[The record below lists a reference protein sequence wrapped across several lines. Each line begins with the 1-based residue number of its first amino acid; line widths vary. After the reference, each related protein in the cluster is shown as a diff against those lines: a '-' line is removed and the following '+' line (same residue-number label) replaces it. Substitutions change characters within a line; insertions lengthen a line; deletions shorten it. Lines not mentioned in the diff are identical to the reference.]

1 MEGSD
6 KENQVLRLQ
15 IAVVTSKAR
24 AKLASKGTVPH
35 AENLLVPL

>member
-24 AKLASKGTVPH
+24 AKASKGTVPH